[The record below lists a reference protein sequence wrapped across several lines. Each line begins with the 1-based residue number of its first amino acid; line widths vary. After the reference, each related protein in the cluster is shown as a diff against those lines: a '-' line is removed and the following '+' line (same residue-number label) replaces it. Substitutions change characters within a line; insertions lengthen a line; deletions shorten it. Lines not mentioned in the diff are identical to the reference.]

1 MPENECGSRR
11 SQLLNLQPEWLVMNT
26 ESYGTRAD
34 MKQLLEFL
42 PIIIFFIVYQMS
54 GTTLTI
60 GSTVYTFDGIYTATI
75 ALILATLLQV
85 VIVKLIWGSVEKRL
99 LGVAGAVIVFGGATV
114 LLRDPV
120 FIFWK
125 PTVFNWALAAV
136 YVVWHVARGKCFFQE
151 LLPDEI
157 DMPNHIWT
165 RVTVVSTCHFFMVG
179 AVNLYVAYNFS
190 MDTWVSFKLW
200 SALLFTVLWAV
211 MIGIIMGPYLKEDSK
226 EDLREA
232 GSAEE
237 NETTKTF

>member
-1 MPENECGSRR
+1 
-11 SQLLNLQPEWLVMNT
+11 MNT
-26 ESYGTRAD
+26 ESYGTRAN

-42 PIIIFFIVYQMS
+42 PLIIFVVVYQMS
-54 GTTLTI
+54 GTTLSL
-60 GSTVYTFDGIYTATI
+60 GSSEYTFDGIYTATI
-75 ALILATLLQV
+75 ALMLATVLQV
-85 VIVKLIWGSVEKRL
+85 LIVKLVWGLVEKRL

-125 PTVFNWALAAV
+125 PTVFNWALAGIHI
-136 YVVWHVARGKCFFQE
+136 VWHVVLGKCFFQE

-157 DMPNHIWT
+157 EMPKHAWT
-165 RVTVVSTCHFFMVG
+165 RVTFVSTCHFFMVG

-200 SALLFTVLWAV
+200 SAVLFTILWAGV
-211 MIGIIMGPYLKEDSK
+211 IGVIIGPYLR
-226 EDLREA
+226 EDLKEA
-232 GSAEE
+232 DSADD

>member
-1 MPENECGSRR
+1 
-11 SQLLNLQPEWLVMNT
+11 
-26 ESYGTRAD
+26 

-42 PIIIFFIVYQMS
+42 PLIIFVVVYQMS
-54 GTTLTI
+54 GTTLSL
-60 GSTVYTFDGIYTATI
+60 GSSEYTFDGIYTATI
-75 ALILATLLQV
+75 ALMLATVLQV
-85 VIVKLIWGSVEKRL
+85 LIVKLVWGLVEKRL

-125 PTVFNWALAAV
+125 PTVFNWALAGI
-136 YVVWHVARGKCFFQE
+136 YIVWHVVLGKCFFQE

-157 DMPNHIWT
+157 EMPKHAWT
-165 RVTVVSTCHFFMVG
+165 RVTFVSTCHFFMVG

-200 SALLFTVLWAV
+200 SAVLFTILWAGV
-211 MIGIIMGPYLKEDSK
+211 ISVIIGPYLKEDLK
-226 EDLREA
+226 EAD
-232 GSAEE
+232 SADD

>member
-1 MPENECGSRR
+1 
-11 SQLLNLQPEWLVMNT
+11 
-26 ESYGTRAD
+26 

-42 PIIIFFIVYQMS
+42 PLIIFVVVYQMS
-54 GTTLTI
+54 GTTLSL
-60 GSTVYTFDGIYTATI
+60 GSSEYTFDGIYTATI
-75 ALILATLLQV
+75 ALMLATVLQV
-85 VIVKLIWGSVEKRL
+85 LIVKLVWGLVEKRL

-125 PTVFNWALAAV
+125 PTVFNWALAGIHI
-136 YVVWHVARGKCFFQE
+136 VWHVVLGKCFFQE

-157 DMPNHIWT
+157 EMPKHAWT
-165 RVTVVSTCHFFMVG
+165 RVTFVSTCHFFMVG

-200 SALLFTVLWAV
+200 SAVLFTILWAGV
-211 MIGIIMGPYLKEDSK
+211 IGVIIGPYLREDFKDDLKEADSA
-226 EDLREA
+226 DD
-232 GSAEE
+232 

>member
-1 MPENECGSRR
+1 
-11 SQLLNLQPEWLVMNT
+11 
-26 ESYGTRAD
+26 

-42 PIIIFFIVYQMS
+42 PLIIFVVVYQMS
-54 GTTLTI
+54 GTTLSL
-60 GSTVYTFDGIYTATI
+60 GSSEYTFDGIYTATI
-75 ALILATLLQV
+75 ALMLATVLQV
-85 VIVKLIWGSVEKRL
+85 LIVKLVWGLVEKRL

-125 PTVFNWALAAV
+125 PTVFNWALAGIH
-136 YVVWHVARGKCFFQE
+136 VVWHVVLGKCFFQE

-157 DMPNHIWT
+157 EMPKHAWT
-165 RVTVVSTCHFFMVG
+165 RVTFISTCHFFMVG

-200 SALLFTVLWAV
+200 SAVLFTILWAGV
-211 MIGIIMGPYLKEDSK
+211 IGVIIGPYLR
-226 EDLREA
+226 EDLKEA
-232 GSAEE
+232 DSADD

>member
-1 MPENECGSRR
+1 
-11 SQLLNLQPEWLVMNT
+11 
-26 ESYGTRAD
+26 

-42 PIIIFFIVYQMS
+42 PLIIFVVVYQMS
-54 GTTLTI
+54 GTTLSL
-60 GSTVYTFDGIYTATI
+60 GSSEYTFDGIYTATI
-75 ALILATLLQV
+75 ALMLATVLQV
-85 VIVKLIWGSVEKRL
+85 LIVKLVWGLVEKRL

-125 PTVFNWALAAV
+125 PTVFNWALAGIH
-136 YVVWHVARGKCFFQE
+136 VVWHVALGKCFFQE

-157 DMPNHIWT
+157 EMPKHAWT
-165 RVTVVSTCHFFMVG
+165 RVTFISTCHFFMVG

-200 SALLFTVLWAV
+200 SAVLFTILWAGV
-211 MIGIIMGPYLKEDSK
+211 IGVIIGPYLR
-226 EDLREA
+226 EDLKEA
-232 GSAEE
+232 DSADD

>member
-1 MPENECGSRR
+1 
-11 SQLLNLQPEWLVMNT
+11 
-26 ESYGTRAD
+26 

-42 PIIIFFIVYQMS
+42 PLIIFVVVYQMS
-54 GTTLTI
+54 GTTL
-60 GSTVYTFDGIYTATI
+60 SLRSSEYTFDGIYTATI
-75 ALILATLLQV
+75 ALMLATVLQV
-85 VIVKLIWGSVEKRL
+85 LIVKLVWGLVEKRL

-125 PTVFNWALAAV
+125 PTVFNWALAGIH
-136 YVVWHVARGKCFFQE
+136 VVWHVALGKCFFQE

-157 DMPNHIWT
+157 EMPKHAWT
-165 RVTVVSTCHFFMVG
+165 RVTFISTCHFFMVG

-200 SALLFTVLWAV
+200 SAVLFTILWAGV
-211 MIGIIMGPYLKEDSK
+211 IGVIIGPYLKEDLK
-226 EDLREA
+226 EAD
-232 GSAEE
+232 SADD

>member
-1 MPENECGSRR
+1 
-11 SQLLNLQPEWLVMNT
+11 MNT
-26 ESYGTRAD
+26 ESYGTRAN

-42 PIIIFFIVYQMS
+42 PLIIFVVVYQMS
-54 GTTLTI
+54 GTTLSL
-60 GSTVYTFDGIYTATI
+60 GSSEYTFDGIYTATI
-75 ALILATLLQV
+75 ALMLATVLQV
-85 VIVKLIWGSVEKRL
+85 LIVKLVWGLVEKRL

-125 PTVFNWALAAV
+125 PTVFNWALAGIH
-136 YVVWHVARGKCFFQE
+136 VVWHVVLGKCFFQE

-157 DMPNHIWT
+157 EMPKHAWT
-165 RVTVVSTCHFFMVG
+165 RVTFISTCHFFMVG

-200 SALLFTVLWAV
+200 SAVLFTILWAGV
-211 MIGIIMGPYLKEDSK
+211 IGVIIGPYLKEDLK
-226 EDLREA
+226 EAD
-232 GSAEE
+232 SADD

>member
-1 MPENECGSRR
+1 
-11 SQLLNLQPEWLVMNT
+11 
-26 ESYGTRAD
+26 

-42 PIIIFFIVYQMS
+42 PLIIFVVVYQMS
-54 GTTLTI
+54 GTTLSL
-60 GSTVYTFDGIYTATI
+60 GSSEYTFDGIYTATI
-75 ALILATLLQV
+75 ALMLAIVLQV
-85 VIVKLIWGSVEKRL
+85 LIVKLMWGLVEKRL

-125 PTVFNWALAAV
+125 PTVFNWGLAGIH
-136 YVVWHVARGKCFFQE
+136 VVWHMALGKCFFQE

-157 DMPNHIWT
+157 EMPKHAWT
-165 RVTVVSTCHFFMVG
+165 RVTFVSTCHFFMVG

-200 SALLFTVLWAV
+200 SAVLFTILWAGV
-211 MIGIIMGPYLKEDSK
+211 IGVIIGPYLR
-226 EDLREA
+226 EDLKEA
-232 GSAEE
+232 DSADD

>member
-1 MPENECGSRR
+1 
-11 SQLLNLQPEWLVMNT
+11 
-26 ESYGTRAD
+26 

-42 PIIIFFIVYQMS
+42 PLIIFVVVYQMS
-54 GTTLTI
+54 GTTLSL
-60 GSTVYTFDGIYTATI
+60 GSSEYTFDGIYTATI
-75 ALILATLLQV
+75 ALMLATVLQV
-85 VIVKLIWGSVEKRL
+85 LIVKLVWGLVEKRL

-125 PTVFNWALAAV
+125 PTVFNWALAGI
-136 YVVWHVARGKCFFQE
+136 YIVWHVVLGKCFFQE

-157 DMPNHIWT
+157 EMPKHAWT
-165 RVTVVSTCHFFMVG
+165 RVTFISTCHFFMVG

-200 SALLFTVLWAV
+200 SAVLFTILWAGV
-211 MIGIIMGPYLKEDSK
+211 IGVIIGPYLR
-226 EDLREA
+226 EDLKEA
-232 GSAEE
+232 DSADD

>member
-1 MPENECGSRR
+1 
-11 SQLLNLQPEWLVMNT
+11 MNT
-26 ESYGTRAD
+26 ESYGTRAK

-42 PIIIFFIVYQMS
+42 PLIIFVIVFQMS
-54 GTTLTI
+54 GTTLNL
-60 GSTVYTFDGIYTATI
+60 GSWEYTFDGIYTATI
-75 ALILATLLQV
+75 ALILATILQV
-85 VIVKLIWGSVEKRL
+85 LIVKLVWGSVEKRL

-125 PTVFNWALAAV
+125 PTVFNWALAGV
-136 YVVWHVARGKCFFQE
+136 YVIWHVTRGKCFFQE

-157 DMPNHIWT
+157 EMPNHAWT

-200 SALLFTVLWAV
+200 SAVLFTILWAV
-211 MIGIIMGPYLKEDSK
+211 MIGVIMGPYLKD
-226 EDLREA
+226 DLNDDA
-232 GSAEE
+232 STDD
-237 NETTKTF
+237 NETKKTF

>member
-1 MPENECGSRR
+1 
-11 SQLLNLQPEWLVMNT
+11 
-26 ESYGTRAD
+26 

-42 PIIIFFIVYQMS
+42 PLIIFVVVYQMS
-54 GTTLTI
+54 GTTLSL
-60 GSTVYTFDGIYTATI
+60 GSSEYTFDGIYTATI
-75 ALILATLLQV
+75 ALMLATVLQV
-85 VIVKLIWGSVEKRL
+85 LIVKLVWGLVEKRL

-125 PTVFNWALAAV
+125 PTVFNWALAGIH
-136 YVVWHVARGKCFFQE
+136 VVWHVVLGKCFFQE

-157 DMPNHIWT
+157 EMPNHAWT
-165 RVTVVSTCHFFMVG
+165 RVTFISTCHFFMVG

-200 SALLFTVLWAV
+200 SAVLFTILWAGV
-211 MIGIIMGPYLKEDSK
+211 IGVIIGPYLKEDLK
-226 EDLREA
+226 EAD
-232 GSAEE
+232 SADD

>member
-1 MPENECGSRR
+1 
-11 SQLLNLQPEWLVMNT
+11 
-26 ESYGTRAD
+26 

-42 PIIIFFIVYQMS
+42 PLIIFVVVYQMS
-54 GTTLTI
+54 GTTLSL
-60 GSTVYTFDGIYTATI
+60 GSSEYTFDGIYTATI
-75 ALILATLLQV
+75 ALMLATVLQV
-85 VIVKLIWGSVEKRL
+85 LIVKLVWGLVEKRL

-125 PTVFNWALAAV
+125 PTVFNWALAGIHI
-136 YVVWHVARGKCFFQE
+136 VWHVVLGKCFFQE

-157 DMPNHIWT
+157 EMPKHAWT
-165 RVTVVSTCHFFMVG
+165 RVTFISTCHFFMVG

-200 SALLFTVLWAV
+200 SAVLFTILWAGV
-211 MIGIIMGPYLKEDSK
+211 ISVIIGPYLKEDLK
-226 EDLREA
+226 EAD
-232 GSAEE
+232 SADD